1 MTAAQDI
8 AKIAEQ
14 EKTLVFPRFDE
25 ATAFEIGSA
34 LRKRALAEKLPIVI
48 EIRTWDRLLFYAAL
62 PGSTAS
68 NGEWVRRKFNV
79 VQMFRRSTYG
89 MVLERKSPDK
99 TFPVGW
105 GLDIADYV
113 LAGGCFPVH
122 VEGAGVIGGIGV
134 SGLPDRQDHNLVV
147 AVLCDHLGIPAK
159 KLALGE
165 EAPA

>member
-1 MTAAQDI
+1 MTTSKDI
-8 AKIAEQ
+8 TKIAEQ
-14 EKTLVFPRFDE
+14 EKALVFERFDE

-34 LRKRALAEKLPIVI
+34 LRQRALAEKLPIVI

-68 NGEWVRRKFNV
+68 NNEWVRRKFNV

-89 MVLERKSPDK
+89 MVLERNSPDK

-113 LAGGCFPVH
+113 LAGGAFPVN

-134 SGLPDRQDHNLVV
+134 SGLPDRQDHELVV
-147 AVLCDHLGIPAK
+147 TVLCSHLGLDPAK
-159 KLALGE
+159 FALA
-165 EAPA
+165 